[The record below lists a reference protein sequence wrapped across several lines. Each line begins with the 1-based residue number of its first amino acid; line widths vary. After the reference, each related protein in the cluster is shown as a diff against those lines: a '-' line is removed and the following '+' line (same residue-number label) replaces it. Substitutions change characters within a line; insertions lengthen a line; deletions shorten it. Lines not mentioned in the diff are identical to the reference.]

1 MRQLNKMPVAPTF
14 KALFLALAV
23 TLTVSVG
30 CSAGKP
36 ITISKKIQGGQ
47 QDERVGNNSAREGD
61 VVLQPN
67 ALEDESTPL
76 PQEVVG
82 QALIA
87 LSTLPSDQVARLSSD
102 NLADVSVRGK
112 CGFVSSTS
120 QVDAVLKDSAFVLD
134 ASLVRYSSLT
144 GESESISFEDCRCLV
159 AETERKL
166 GIALLPVSTF

>member
-36 ITISKKIQGGQ
+36 TTISKKIQGGQ

-61 VVLQPN
+61 VVLQQN
-67 ALEDESTPL
+67 ALEDE
-76 PQEVVG
+76 EVVG

-87 LSTLPSDQVARLSSD
+87 LSTLPSEQVARLSSE

-120 QVDAVLKDSAFVLD
+120 QVDTVLKDSAFVLD

-144 GESESISFEDCRCLV
+144 GESEFISFEDCRCLV

>member
-30 CSAGKP
+30 CSAGNP

-47 QDERVGNNSAREGD
+47 QEEGD

-67 ALEDESTPL
+67 ALEDESTHL

-87 LSTLPSDQVARLSSD
+87 LSTLPSEQVARLSSE

-120 QVDAVLKDSAFVLD
+120 QVDTVLKDSAFVLD

-159 AETERKL
+159 AETARKL